1 MISEIKNE
9 SYIRTTD
16 MLEEQK
22 MKAAAEEETLGRD
35 AFLTLFTTQ
44 LKNQNPL
51 DPMGNEAFVAQ
62 LAQFSQ
68 VEGIKGMQNS
78 MEELVSTIKSEQM
91 LAGTQLVGKRVAVT
105 GGFISGGDGQSYE
118 GIVDLPSGAK
128 GIAYA
133 VYDASTGSPIFRG
146 TLGPQ
151 SPGKTTLPWNGRDS
165 EGQKVPV
172 GNYVIKAN
180 VVTDGK
186 LVAVPVTTLVGVESV
201 SWKPDTQEINLEID
215 GGRSVTMGEVARIAN

>member
-78 MEELVSTIKSEQM
+78 K
-91 LAGTQLVGKRVAVT
+91 
-105 GGFISGGDGQSYE
+105 
-118 GIVDLPSGAK
+118 
-128 GIAYA
+128 
-133 VYDASTGSPIFRG
+133 
-146 TLGPQ
+146 
-151 SPGKTTLPWNGRDS
+151 
-165 EGQKVPV
+165 
-172 GNYVIKAN
+172 
-180 VVTDGK
+180 
-186 LVAVPVTTLVGVESV
+186 
-201 SWKPDTQEINLEID
+201 
-215 GGRSVTMGEVARIAN
+215 

>member
-1 MISEIKNE
+1 MVEMMNASRSYQNNVEVVNTAKELLMRTLDVLKSQENMVISEIKNE

-78 MEELVSTIKSEQM
+78 MEELEY
-91 LAGTQLVGKRVAVT
+91 
-105 GGFISGGDGQSYE
+105 GD
-118 GIVDLPSGAK
+118 
-128 GIAYA
+128 
-133 VYDASTGSPIFRG
+133 FRN
-146 TLGPQ
+146 
-151 SPGKTTLPWNGRDS
+151 K
-165 EGQKVPV
+165 K
-172 GNYVIKAN
+172 
-180 VVTDGK
+180 
-186 LVAVPVTTLVGVESV
+186 
-201 SWKPDTQEINLEID
+201 
-215 GGRSVTMGEVARIAN
+215 